1 MRIEVYKDW
10 VIRSDSNQF
19 ILAQTCGI
27 RNKKDENKEKT
38 DETYEVFK
46 NETYHSTIESAM
58 KSLCR
63 KEILAC
69 KCTTFSGL
77 QKEYEKLNKMI
88 ENFSA
93 QLIGGECN
101 E

>member
-46 NETYHSTIESAM
+46 NETYHTSVESAL

-69 KCTTFSGL
+69 KATTFIGL

-88 ENFSA
+88 HDFSE
-93 QLIGGECN
+93 QLTGGDYN